1 MSCSGQLK
9 IYFLLGVFL
18 QDKSETVR
26 FVPDFHSSSEFSRFL
41 TSPDNRAD
49 CCPCTDC
56 QVLSEERPCQGV
68 FSQRDVPT
76 LPACPLLLPP
86 GLVQIL
92 SSHPS
97 NLPTHPTSPGSLADR
112 GISCFLVTYEPAEL
126 RLINLLH
133 LARRA
138 RPATAFRAQ
147 QLT

>member
-1 MSCSGQLK
+1 MCVKKYTFCLGSIELEPRATFRWFFSCCMQL
-9 IYFLLGVFL
+9 
-18 QDKSETVR
+18 
-26 FVPDFHSSSEFSRFL
+26 HSSPEFPRFL

-56 QVLSEERPCQGV
+56 QVERGATLSRRFSARRPH
-68 FSQRDVPT
+68 PAPA
-76 LPACPLLLPP
+76 LPPLLLPP

-97 NLPTHPTSPGSLADR
+97 NLPTHLPEPGSLADP
-112 GISCFLVTYEPAEL
+112 GSCFLVTYEPAG
-126 RLINLLH
+126 LINLLH